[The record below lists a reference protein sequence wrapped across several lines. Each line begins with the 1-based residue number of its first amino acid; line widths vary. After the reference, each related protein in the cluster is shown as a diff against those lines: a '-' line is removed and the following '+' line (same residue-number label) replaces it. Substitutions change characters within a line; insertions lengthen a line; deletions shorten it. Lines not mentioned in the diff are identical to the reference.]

1 VKVVSITHGEDP
13 DGLSCAA
20 MLMHLKKSKVILANY
35 DNFEDVLQ
43 SIKPPL
49 DELYITDLNIRSA
62 LVDDIL
68 RIKSFSKVLIIDHH
82 PLTDYVNS
90 RLQHENIIII
100 HDLRECAGVLLYNH
114 LKDQLPIKAAK
125 LAAYAAISDM
135 FEDGP
140 LASKILAHMDRKL
153 TQHEAL
159 MLTHAMQYDGTY
171 DFKFKILDRLSEFV
185 QPHRIPGVK
194 EAANH
199 YLENAAKM
207 MESLPGRTKVMGRF
221 GVTECSGEASTG
233 AVANLIMDCMGVDV
247 GVCYKYNQDSV
258 NISLRGERYLMKHL
272 GEISH
277 KLAEGFGGF
286 GGGHKRAAGAKIP
299 RECLD
304 EFFEAL
310 SGILDNRTA
319 FNG

>member
-1 VKVVSITHGEDP
+1 MKVVNITHGEDP

-20 MLMHLKKSKVILANY
+20 LLMHVKNSKVILANY
-35 DNFEDVLQ
+35 DNFEEVLQ

-82 PLTDYVNS
+82 PLTEYVS
-90 RLQHENIIII
+90 SMLKDENILII

-114 LKDQLPIKAAK
+114 FKDQLSLKSAK

-140 LASKILAHMDRKL
+140 LASKILSHMDRKL

-159 MLTHAMQYDGTY
+159 MLTHAMQHDGTY
-171 DFKFKILDRLSEFV
+171 DFKFRILDNLSEFV

-194 EAANH
+194 EAANR
-199 YLENAAKM
+199 YLEKAARM
-207 MESLPGRTKVMGRF
+207 MESLPGRTRVMGRF
-221 GVTECSGEASTG
+221 AVTECKGEASTG
-233 AVANLIMDCMGVDV
+233 AVANLIMDCIGVDV
-247 GVCYKYNQDSV
+247 GVCYKYNQGSV
-258 NISLRGERYLMKHL
+258 NISLRGERYLSEHL
-272 GEISH
+272 GEISQ

-299 RECLD
+299 REYLD

-310 SGILDNRTA
+310 SGILRQ
-319 FNG
+319 